1 MIRVKVKNI
10 CIYLATILITLRL
23 NLLLTQRSIDEGF
36 SNFLFISACLLI
48 LIQIFTSKYTVMQ
61 LFMLVVLTLVIVKI
75 TLVTGSNILLFML
88 FFVYAIQDIDLVKI
102 IYIYTFIT
110 TSLFIYTVMN
120 SLFTGTNIS
129 LYGGWRENVGLEERY
144 IFGFVHPNTLQ
155 GTYFRVVVGLIFC
168 CKNKKWINKLIICCV
183 LGGFLL
189 FTFSKSRAG
198 FLVLLIYL
206 VTFLMTKGLQ
216 KIIELKKLAFIYE
229 IIYIFIVFFTLYS
242 CYTYGKNKIIVL
254 IDSVLTGRFMLA
266 SRIINKVSLSI
277 WGNYLPRDYVIDCG
291 ITATLVIY
299 GILFFI
305 IVLFIYLIGIKKAV
319 NDGDA
324 FIVATIVSFIFYSM
338 IEDVYANIFLN
349 LGFLFCMN
357 YTVLT
362 KKSKYN
368 VTLKGK

>member
-1 MIRVKVKNI
+1 
-10 CIYLATILITLRL
+10 
-23 NLLLTQRSIDEGF
+23 
-36 SNFLFISACLLI
+36 
-48 LIQIFTSKYTVMQ
+48 
-61 LFMLVVLTLVIVKI
+61 MLV
-75 TLVTGSNILLFML
+75 
-88 FFVYAIQDIDLVKI
+88 
-102 IYIYTFIT
+102 
-110 TSLFIYTVMN
+110 
-120 SLFTGTNIS
+120 
-129 LYGGWRENVGLEERY
+129 
-144 IFGFVHPNTLQ
+144 
-155 GTYFRVVVGLIFC
+155 
-168 CKNKKWINKLIICCV
+168 
-183 LGGFLL
+183 GFLL

-206 VTFLMTKGLQ
+206 VTFLMTKSLQ

-357 YTVLT
+357 YTMLT
-362 KKSKYN
+362 MKSKYN